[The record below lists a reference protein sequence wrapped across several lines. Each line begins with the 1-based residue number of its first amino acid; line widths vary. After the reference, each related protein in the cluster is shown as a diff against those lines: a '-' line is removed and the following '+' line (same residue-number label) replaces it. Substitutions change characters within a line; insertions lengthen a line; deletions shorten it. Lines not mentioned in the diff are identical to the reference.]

1 MFYVGLRHD
10 IDNAWV
16 FKRGA
21 FNSVLR
27 IEDKYNVRST
37 FFVRVDALNCE
48 DSWNMILEAQDRGW
62 EIGLHLINT
71 INSPNLPSPK
81 EELEILTR
89 NGVKVYG
96 VTPCGSTIGWIDPN
110 INWVVMD
117 ELGLK
122 YMEGYGN
129 VKRSLYKTFVF
140 NTHLSLDIYYIRKY
154 GLRRGYDIF
163 KRDLYKKIL
172 NEGYATVLTHPEYF
186 WKSIGIC
193 DGNVYLVKIFNL
205 ILTFLRIKT
214 LNKIYEKFLLE
225 HKGKFQFLKY
235 IELYERIVR

>member
-1 MFYVGLRHD
+1 
-10 IDNAWV
+10 
-16 FKRGA
+16 
-21 FNSVLR
+21 
-27 IEDKYNVRST
+27 
-37 FFVRVDALNCE
+37 
-48 DSWNMILEAQDRGW
+48 
-62 EIGLHLINT
+62 
-71 INSPNLPSPK
+71 
-81 EELEILTR
+81 
-89 NGVKVYG
+89 
-96 VTPCGSTIGWIDPN
+96 
-110 INWVVMD
+110 
-117 ELGLK
+117 
-122 YMEGYGN
+122 
-129 VKRSLYKTFVF
+129 
-140 NTHLSLDIYYIRKY
+140 
-154 GLRRGYDIF
+154 F